1 MSYLCGFARKHQR
14 IMMLMKKRVTVKT
27 GVSQRRRK
35 MDQTKKRKVMTMM
48 TGSPPVI

>member
-1 MSYLCGFARKHQR
+1 
-14 IMMLMKKRVTVKT
+14 MLTKKRVTVKT

-35 MDQTKKRKVMTMM
+35 MMDQTKKRKVMTMM